1 VAAAATSCCR
11 RRHPLQRPSTTPECR
26 RHPFPPSGIEDSILV
41 SATARECR
49 AKSRGETPNYDLAKE
64 ASREREEG
72 RRGTKRERERE
83 RERKGWHKKE
93 NIVGVKFQIFRETC
107 SRLIGLLPAHTS
119 GQGTSIVPSCCFAG
133 RELQIVVGLSI
144 FVAQWHSALVVSPSS
159 VNRGINV
166 IDNKQPTR

>member
-1 VAAAATSCCR
+1 MVSSFLPRRANAA
-11 RRHPLQRPSTTPECR
+11 Q
-26 RHPFPPSGIEDSILV
+26 
-41 SATARECR
+41 
-49 AKSRGETPNYDLAKE
+49 SRGARHRITIWRKKHRGE
-64 ASREREEG
+64 ERKDGEEK
-72 RRGTKRERERE
+72 TDRERERE
-83 RERKGWHKKE
+83 GWDKKE
-93 NIVGVKFQIFRETC
+93 NIVRVKFQIFRETC

-144 FVAQWHSALVVSPSS
+144 FVAQCRSSLVVSPFP